1 MIAARLEVEDAQL
14 DSPLGMTSPVVRLAV
29 ALVWLLGLAFTLH
42 PIPPVV
48 LAGATLA
55 AGLTLGGIPPV
66 NLGRTLAP
74 VWLAALA
81 IGFSNTL
88 FSAANGDPAAATLAT
103 IGPVRI
109 ATEAV
114 ANGIS
119 IGLRVAAIACVGAV
133 LTLTTDSTR
142 LADALVQQARVP
154 ARFAYGAL
162 AAYQSIPRFSE
173 DLATL
178 RQARRIRG
186 LRGTWHP
193 RLFVGLLVLAI
204 RHADRMAVSMDAR
217 AFGAGPRTHYRVQ
230 RWTWPDAALGA
241 AAVVILAI
249 ALSLGR

>member
-1 MIAARLEVEDAQL
+1 MISGRLEVGDAQL
-14 DSPLGMTSPVVRLAV
+14 DSPLGQASPVVKLGV

-42 PIPPVV
+42 PLPPVV
-48 LAGATLA
+48 LAAAALA
-55 AGLTLGGIPPV
+55 AGLTLGGIAPLD
-66 NLGRTLAP
+66 LGRTLAP

-81 IGFSNTL
+81 IGVSNTL
-88 FSAANGDPAAATLAT
+88 FSAANGDPATATLT
-103 IGPVRI
+103 TLGPVRI

-133 LTLTTDSTR
+133 FTLTTDSTR
-142 LADALVQQARVP
+142 LADALVQQARIP

-178 RQARRIRG
+178 RHARRIRG
-186 LRGTWHP
+186 LRGSWHP

-217 AFGAGPRTHYRVQ
+217 AFGAGQRTHYRVQ
-230 RWTWPDAALGA
+230 RWTWLDAALGA
-241 AAVVILAI
+241 VAVVILAI